1 MNPAEQATKLGR
13 QRWLICALLFG
24 VTTINNIGRHAL
36 SVLKTGLQ
44 PPFSAGGMGLTDGRR
59 LHAGHHRGLFHRHLL
74 TSATGLFPTE
84 VSGAGIGLGSTAG
97 RRAGRCRFA
106 AIARANV
113 VARRFSLLIFLMID
127 PTIRP

>member
-1 MNPAEQATKLGR
+1 MPGTIEAYSTDSFAVCVALITWATVCHQAR
-13 QRWLICALLFG
+13 SCQ
-24 VTTINNIGRHAL
+24 
-36 SVLKTGLQ
+36 
-44 PPFSAGGMGLTDGRR
+44 
-59 LHAGHHRGLFHRHLL
+59 LL